1 MFGMKKNFVLG
12 LLALTVVAC
21 VVDPAVDPA
30 VDPSVNSKLSLLA
43 DQAVQHVKDM
53 PVMTD
58 EEYSQLIKT
67 FPVFGPGGAAT
78 NTCGTYHDPF
88 ELLCCDN
95 NGFVVCCC
103 YHGSSTYCRCRI
115 IEGGP
120 ISTP

>member
-21 VVDPAVDPA
+21 VVDPV

-43 DQAVQHVKDM
+43 DQAVQHVKGL

-58 EEYSQLIKT
+58 EEYHELIDA

-78 NTCGTYHDPF
+78 NTCGTYRDPF
-88 ELLCCDN
+88 ELLCCNN

-103 YHGSSTYCRCRI
+103 YYSPVTYCRCRI

-120 ISTP
+120 ISAP